1 MIPRVSYLIKWV
13 ERGVRSELDA
23 ALKPLGVT
31 THEYTTLSVLRSRS
45 GLSSAQL
52 ARRAFVSGQAMNQL
66 VIALEQRA
74 WIERSAD
81 PSHGKILRATLT
93 RKGLEVLQACD
104 RASVH
109 IERLLLA
116 EMNRDQVAMLR
127 KTLELCANA
136 LARKSGLPLEFD
148 A

>member
-1 MIPRVSYLIKWV
+1 MIPRVSYWIKWL

-23 ALKPLGVT
+23 ALKPLGVS
-31 THEYTTLSVLRSRS
+31 THEYTTLSVLRWRS

-74 WIERSAD
+74 WIVRTAD
-81 PSHGKILRATLT
+81 PSHGKVLRASVT
-93 RKGLEVLQACD
+93 RKGLDVLQACD
-104 RASVH
+104 RATVH
-109 IERLLLA
+109 IERLLLS
-116 EMNRDQVAMLR
+116 EMNREQAATLR
-127 KTLELCANA
+127 KALELCANA
-136 LARKSGLPLEFD
+136 LARKSGLPLEFE